1 MQEQSATN
9 QCAATDARW
18 NTLRWIVAT
27 VLFVAAG
34 FKVANVTQILAAEG
48 LLSHRTL
55 LYLTIGL
62 EVMLS
67 VFVVTAAS
75 RWAWLAT
82 VSTFSIFAVISAYA
96 LFSGTD
102 CNCFGTLIG
111 PQVTLPLDVAIV
123 LAAFF
128 CRPSAAHAESNELKP
143 KRAVS
148 KLAVGFGLAFALVAG
163 AHWQDRRNT
172 GSANSQTLQFLL
184 ADEQVG
190 KAWPIDE
197 QLHPALSELR
207 EGRWLILVVRHD
219 CDHCREL
226 LAHFFSDPLRH
237 RDGERTAVFV
247 AGSPAWSFQF
257 DSVSLETDA
266 HHQINWPAEPFV
278 ASPAIFVVED
288 GTVRDAADGSDSD
301 DFLSSIFPST

>member
-1 MQEQSATN
+1 MQEQSAAN
-9 QCAATDARW
+9 QQAATDARW

-27 VLFVAAG
+27 ILLVAAG
-34 FKVANVTQILAAEG
+34 FKVANATQILAAEG

-75 RWAWLAT
+75 RWAWLTTVAT
-82 VSTFSIFAVISAYA
+82 FSTFAAVSAYA

-102 CNCFGTLIG
+102 CNCFGTRIG
-111 PQVTLPLDVAIV
+111 PHVTLPLDVAIV

-128 CRPSAAHAESNELKP
+128 CRPSAVVAQSHDRKS
-143 KRAVS
+143 RWAVS
-148 KLAVGFGLAFALVAG
+148 NLAIGLGLAFALVAG

-197 QLHPALSELR
+197 HLHPALSELR

-237 RDGERTAVFV
+237 RTEERTAVFV
-247 AGSPAWSFQF
+247 AGSPNWSFQF

-278 ASPAIFVVED
+278 ASPAIFVLED
-288 GTVRDAADGSDSD
+288 GTVRDAADGSASD
-301 DFLSSIFPST
+301 DFLRSIFPST